1 VAVLNAGV
9 FNSGLL
15 ATDRPNPA
23 SRYEYTPA
31 PPSLMR
37 RAEAI
42 AAICTRHGT
51 TLPAAAVAFAAAH
64 PAVTTVVLG
73 AQTPAQVRRNAA
85 LAPPP
90 PALWADLVA
99 AGLLRAD
106 APTPS

>member
-1 VAVLNAGV
+1 VLNAGI

-15 ATDRPNPA
+15 ATDRPGPD
-23 SRYEYTPA
+23 SRYEYRPA
-31 PPSLMR
+31 PPSLSR
-37 RAEAI
+37 RAEAV

-90 PALWADLVA
+90 PALWPDLVA